1 MLIDK
6 IELIL
11 ICTQL
16 EIDIIYLPLSEKW
29 ILKFLG
35 EKKQKVGMSS
45 VCISVYKC

>member
-35 EKKQKVGMSS
+35 EKNKK
-45 VCISVYKC
+45 